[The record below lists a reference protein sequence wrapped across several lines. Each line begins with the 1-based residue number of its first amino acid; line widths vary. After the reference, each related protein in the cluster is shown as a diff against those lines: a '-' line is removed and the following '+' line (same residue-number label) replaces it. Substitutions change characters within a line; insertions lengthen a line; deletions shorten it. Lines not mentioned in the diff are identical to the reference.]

1 MKYFDTGPLFIS
13 LGFTTK
19 PKSYA
24 KEMVRLGIKDP
35 TPFVNSGSFATVHT
49 LSHETNGICCIVC
62 LDATIMKKV
71 HVTQLTCLMAHE
83 SVHVLQR
90 VREFMGEKCLGEEM
104 EAYTIQWLTQ
114 KLTNEAIKQ
123 LGKGK
128 R

>member
-13 LGFTTK
+13 LGFTTN
-19 PKSYA
+19 PKAYL
-24 KEMVRLGIKDP
+24 KEMVRLGVKDSS
-35 TPFVNSGSFATVHT
+35 PFVSAGAFATVHT
-49 LSHETNGICCIVC
+49 MTHEKHGICCIVC
-62 LDATIMKKV
+62 LDATRMKKV

-114 KLTNEAIKQ
+114 TLTNEAIKQ